1 MSEQET
7 NQNRPRIK
15 TFVLDTNVLIHKPDA
30 FLSFRDNDVVV
41 PLYVLEELDNLKS
54 SSHEKGYNAR
64 QAIRYLDSI
73 IPGGGLHTGVK
84 IENGVTVYFEAT
96 VADLPQSV
104 LPDRMDNKI
113 IGVALHLQQE
123 GREVFFV
130 SKDIN
135 ARVKAAAL
143 GLKVVDYEKQKVNS
157 KKLYGGWKEL
167 DISADNADE
176 LEEGGSLRMEDGFL
190 PNQFAL
196 LNSKEHEPVIARYD
210 SDLERLIVIE
220 EITRPVCGIK
230 PLNPPQTMAMEL
242 LLDPAVQLVTL
253 IGKAGTGKTLLA
265 LACGLKQILDDKN
278 YNRVMVSRPVIPM
291 GKDIGFLPGDKK
303 DKLSN
308 WMRPIF
314 DNLEFILTGYK
325 HQEFKNA
332 DALINQNRLEV
343 EALTYIRGRSLP
355 QQFIIID
362 EAQNLTPHEIKTIV
376 SRAGQGSK
384 IVLTGDPN
392 QIDNPYL
399 DANSNGLSYLVDAFK
414 GEPIFGHITLAKSER
429 SQLAALAAELL

>member
-1 MSEQET
+1 MSD
-7 NQNRPRIK
+7 QNKQQIRK
-15 TFVLDTNVLIHKPDA
+15 AFVIDTNVLIHKPDA
-30 FLSFRDNDVVV
+30 FLSFRDNDVII

-73 IPGGGLHTGVK
+73 IPSSGLHTGVK
-84 IENGVTVYFEAT
+84 VENGVKVFIEANVST
-96 VADLPQSV
+96 LPSSI

-113 IGVALHLQQE
+113 IGVALFLQNK
-123 GREVFFV
+123 GRDVFFV

-143 GLKVVDYEKQKVNS
+143 GLKVVDYEKQKVNAQ
-157 KKLYGGWKEL
+157 KLYTGWKEL
-167 DISADNADE
+167 NISNETGEEIKDSGSYTLDE
-176 LEEGGSLRMEDGFL
+176 KLY
-190 PNQFAL
+190 PNQYVLF
-196 LNSKEHEPVIARYD
+196 KTKDKQQITCKYD
-210 SDLERLIVIE
+210 VDLDRLIQIE

-230 PLNPPQTMAMEL
+230 PLNPAQAIAMDL
-242 LLDPAVQLVTL
+242 LLDPAVKLVSL
-253 IGKAGTGKTLLA
+253 VGKAGTGKTLLA
-265 LACGLKQILDDKN
+265 LACGLKQIIDDKS
-278 YNRVMVSRPVIPM
+278 YSRVMVSRPVIPM

-314 DNLEFILTGYK
+314 DNLEYLLSVYK
-325 HQEFKNA
+325 HPDIKNA
-332 DALINQNRLEV
+332 DSLINQNRLEV

-376 SRAGQGSK
+376 SRAGKGSK

-399 DANSNGLSYLVDAFK
+399 DANSNGLIYLVDSFK
-414 GEPIFGHITLAKSER
+414 GQDLFGHITLAKSER
-429 SQLAALAAELL
+429 SRLAALAAELL